1 MRSFLTTAFFL
12 ILFFSCTGENA
23 TQYNDSI
30 IKPQLEIVAYMDS
43 IFSPETNYE
52 EIVEY
57 RQKMVNS
64 ADRGL
69 ESIGRLGDFRGNE
82 SFRNAGEE
90 YYSYV
95 RNYFGT
101 TEGMDS
107 LMFKFNSPEGIETL
121 SEEAYLE
128 TQESFKKFLEL
139 ENNLLSEQQRF
150 AVEFNLK
157 MDYRPNETP

>member
-1 MRSFLTTAFFL
+1 MKRLITAVFFVFF
-12 ILFFSCTGENA
+12 FFSCTGENA

-43 IFSPETNYE
+43 IFSPETSYE

-57 RQKMVNS
+57 RQKMLKS
-64 ADRGL
+64 ADKGL
-69 ESIGRLGDFRGNE
+69 EAIGRLGDFRGNE

-101 TEGMDS
+101 TEGIDS
-107 LMFKFNSPEGIETL
+107 IMYKFNSPERIETL
-121 SEEAYLE
+121 SEEDYLE

-157 MDYRPNETP
+157 MDYRPNETS